1 MSWEILWVMVALW
14 VSWGILWVSW
24 RFLWVNWVFA
34 EGTPWVT

>member
-1 MSWEILWVMVALW
+1 MVALW

-24 RFLWVNWVFA
+24 RFLWVNWGFA